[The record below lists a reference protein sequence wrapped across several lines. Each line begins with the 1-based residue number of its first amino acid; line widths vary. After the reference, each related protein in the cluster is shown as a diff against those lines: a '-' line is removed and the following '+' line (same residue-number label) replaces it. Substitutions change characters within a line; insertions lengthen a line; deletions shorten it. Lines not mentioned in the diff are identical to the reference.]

1 MISDVLTVAPWLV
14 LGGASLR
21 VAARYG
27 INWRYVVA
35 AARRDHELRRS
46 VMQAARIRR
55 RWPRLAR
62 HFGLVLVD
70 RTTSRLPMGKPA
82 AASKPTYVV
91 PKMRVRPDQ
100 YGVIVDAR
108 TVPGVGL
115 QEWQKAARHLADDW
129 RAVRVAVTQPE
140 PGRIRVRAV
149 RRDPLT
155 TQTRYAPDP
164 ETLTAPDDLSSVP
177 IGTDEYAEPVSIRLS
192 GVSGIG
198 IYGLPG
204 YGKTSLINGL
214 ITRLSPHPAVQF
226 IGLDGKTSEPD
237 EGDYGDVAERFAL
250 LVGDDLEQAN
260 KVLGELVEFRRAR
273 ARSIRTLLGVKN
285 VWHVGFTPDWPLL
298 LVIIDEAHTYFSQ
311 VKDGGDRMLR
321 ARNAL
326 AAQNVLYVED
336 LIKKGRSVGIITILA
351 TQKGTGDAIPT
362 QIRDVCAVSVAFA
375 CRTIEAAVA
384 ALGEDIRQYPE
395 ANPVALQDPA
405 YIGVASMVVQGRPGF
420 VRVRTP
426 YVPEEVAAAVATRH
440 RELVVSRG
448 SLPLVPRGSIGA
460 SDQD

>member
-62 HFGLVLVD
+62 HLGLVLVD
-70 RTTSRLPMGKPA
+70 RTRVPG
-82 AASKPTYVV
+82 KPTYVV
-91 PKMRVRPDQ
+91 PRLRVRPDQ
-100 YGVIVDAR
+100 YGVIVEAR

-149 RRDPLT
+149 RRDPLAT
-155 TQTRYAPDP
+155 PVTYAPDP
-164 ETLTAPDDLSSVP
+164 DTLAAPDDLSTVL

-198 IYGLPG
+198 VYGLPG

-214 ITRLSPHPAVQF
+214 VTRLAPSPAVQF
-226 IGLDGKTSEPD
+226 VVLDGKSSSPE
-237 EGDYGDVAERFAL
+237 EGDYAGLAERITL
-250 LVGDDLEQAN
+250 MVGDDLEHAN
-260 KVLGELVEFRRAR
+260 EVLGQLVEFRRAR
-273 ARSIRTLLGVKN
+273 ARSIRTVLGVTN
-285 VWHVGFTPDWPLL
+285 VWHVGPSPDWPLIV
-298 LVIIDEAHTYFSQ
+298 VIVDEAHTYFAQ
-311 VKDGGDRMLR
+311 VKDGGDKTLR
-321 ARNAL
+321 QRNAL
-326 AAQNVLYVED
+326 AAQNVMYVED
-336 LIKKGRSVGIITILA
+336 LIKKGRSVGILTLLA

-362 QIRDVCAVSVAFA
+362 QIRDVCAVSLAFA

-384 ALGEDIRQYPE
+384 ALGDDIRQYPD
-395 ANPVALQDPA
+395 ASPVALQDPA
-405 YIGVASMVVQGRPGF
+405 YIGVASMVVEGRSGF
-420 VRVRTP
+420 TRVRTP
-426 YVPEEVAAAVATRH
+426 YVPEQVAAAVATRH
-440 RELVVSRG
+440 RDLVLSRG
-448 SLPLVPRGSIGA
+448 SLPPVRELTAFGVPDR
-460 SDQD
+460 Q